1 MSIKARRGLL
11 LVTILVVVV
20 GALLL
25 SVGVSSPTEAQTATA
40 PPPAPISGQVA
51 VKATFLHADAP
62 APPTV
67 VDLSAAGYKPGDTLK
82 ISYRVPPPGFSYYG
96 CQGPFEGAEGVRLL
110 GVFSSSSQL
119 LAPSERARVPGAIDA
134 GEDAYVGPTYLNNA
148 PVDIPQD
155 FQVTPPSG
163 FLIKIPPSATHL
175 FLGIPDPYHGDNC
188 GTGHTFDI
196 ETVPDTTAPSLTV
209 PSNTIVV
216 EATGPDGAVVDFAND
231 VSASE
236 AVDPNPSINCTP
248 ASGSTFAL
256 GTTQVTCTA
265 KDAAGN
271 ESAPRSFDVKVQDTT
286 APVIAPHDD
295 VTEEATGPDGAN
307 VNYTSPTTND
317 AVDGNSTADCS
328 PASVAPSRWAI
339 PRSPARLR
347 MLRATSTASTFS
359 CDGRG
364 HHPAELTLPDNII
377 EEATGP
383 NGNRGDLQRHGQDL
397 VDSSVNV
404 DCTPASGSMF
414 PLGPPRSLLGHRCCG

>member
-51 VKATFLHADAP
+51 VKATFLHADAADAP

-265 KDAAGN
+265 TDAAGN
-271 ESAPRSFDVKVQDTT
+271 NPLRR
-286 APVIAPHDD
+286 
-295 VTEEATGPDGAN
+295 
-307 VNYTSPTTND
+307 
-317 AVDGNSTADCS
+317 
-328 PASVAPSRWAI
+328 PS
-339 PRSPARLR
+339 
-347 MLRATSTASTFS
+347 M
-359 CDGRG
+359 
-364 HHPAELTLPDNII
+364 
-377 EEATGP
+377 
-383 NGNRGDLQRHGQDL
+383 
-397 VDSSVNV
+397 
-404 DCTPASGSMF
+404 
-414 PLGPPRSLLGHRCCG
+414 